1 MLGSAPGDWLKVGT
15 LVAMQP
21 EGGENWLLGII
32 RRYHR
37 LSEKDAR
44 VGIQSLAKKA
54 LAIEVQVKSVSS
66 YAKAAG
72 MPALMLLDGNEAGEF
87 RAVLPPMTFDTR
99 ESLEYVR
106 DGQRFQLTPV
116 ALSEQTADY
125 ELARYR
131 QSSLG

>member
-1 MLGSAPGDWLKVGT
+1 
-15 LVAMQP
+15 
-21 EGGENWLLGII
+21 
-32 RRYHR
+32 
-37 LSEKDAR
+37 
-44 VGIQSLAKKA
+44 
-54 LAIEVQVKSVSS
+54 
-66 YAKAAG
+66 
-72 MPALMLLDGNEAGEF
+72 
-87 RAVLPPMTFDTR
+87 MTFDTR